1 MVLTQLP
8 RRVVIA
14 PPVTTTVT
22 WVKDRVCPAVPVNLT
37 MLPVRV
43 VVQSVQ
49 IRRTLVTKEETA
61 LASIVPRGGRPPV
74 AVPNAKRAVR
84 GRSAMVAKIAHWG
97 LQEKEMTLIRRSADN
112 VNWVKQ
118 HRLKVPLNAILVTLV
133 NLAVAT
139 VFVLPVP
146 LVFIKMSKVK
156 KSVLNVK
163 QENCT
168 SMLKRLVVGVI

>member
-1 MVLTQLP
+1 MQ
-8 RRVVIA
+8 
-14 PPVTTTVT
+14 
-22 WVKDRVCPAVPVNLT
+22 
-37 MLPVRV
+37 
-43 VVQSVQ
+43 
-49 IRRTLVTKEETA
+49 RTLAEKVETA
-61 LASIVPRGGRPPV
+61 VASIAQWVGRPPV

-168 SMLKRLVVGVI
+168 SMLKRPAVGAI

>member
-1 MVLTQLP
+1 MVE
-8 RRVVIA
+8 
-14 PPVTTTVT
+14 
-22 WVKDRVCPAVPVNLT
+22 
-37 MLPVRV
+37 
-43 VVQSVQ
+43 
-49 IRRTLVTKEETA
+49 KEETA
-61 LASIVPRGGRPPV
+61 VASIAQLDGRPKTAVRNVLHAVQGPLASGVNIV
-74 AVPNAKRAVR
+74 
-84 GRSAMVAKIAHWG
+84 HWVMP
-97 LQEKEMTLIRRSADN
+97 EKEPTRMRRNADN

-133 NLAVAT
+133 NLAVAM

-168 SMLKRLVVGVI
+168 SMLKRPAVGAI

>member
-1 MVLTQLP
+1 MP
-8 RRVVIA
+8 PHACIA
-14 PPVTTTVT
+14 HEVGIKVRL
-22 WVKDRVCPAVPVNLT
+22 DRLRASRALPVNFRTCPGRPCVICVKKL
-37 MLPVRV
+37 
-43 VVQSVQ
+43 
-49 IRRTLVTKEETA
+49 RTLVAKQETGRA
-61 LASIVPRGGRPPV
+61 LLVQSDGHLRRG
-74 AVPNAKRAVR
+74 ALNAKRAVR
-84 GRSAMVAKIAHWG
+84 GRSVMIAKIAHWD
-97 LQEKEMTLIRRSADN
+97 LPEKEMTLMRRNADN

-133 NLAVAT
+133 NLAVAA

-168 SMLKRLVVGVI
+168 SMLKRLVVGAI

>member
-1 MVLTQLP
+1 
-8 RRVVIA
+8 
-14 PPVTTTVT
+14 
-22 WVKDRVCPAVPVNLT
+22 VKR
-37 MLPVRV
+37 
-43 VVQSVQ
+43 
-49 IRRTLVTKEETA
+49 EETA
-61 LASIVPRGGRPPV
+61 VASIVQWVGRPKM
-74 AVPNAKRAVR
+74 AVRNAKRAVR
-84 GRSAMVAKIAHWG
+84 GRSVMVAKIAHWG

-146 LVFIKMSKVK
+146 LVFTKMSKVK

-168 SMLKRLVVGVI
+168 SMLKRTVVGAI